1 MDCQL
6 LEVLFEEEY
15 NEFIQTVEGQ
25 KWKDDWINKNN
36 GHGDLGDFIYDFY
49 PEYLQ

>member
-1 MDCQL
+1 MESRV
-6 LEVLFEEEY
+6 LEVLFAKEY
-15 NEFIQTVEGQ
+15 NEFIQTEEGQ

-49 PEYLQ
+49 PEYL